1 MKVCIHLNILNLGPH
16 SNVNLAMNCQRR
28 QRTLHRWGT
37 TENGVYISHRLS
49 TCGFWRTFTNKYAC
63 MRASQFIIENIDSDA
78 VNELDTYIM
87 NNEALYRRRFM
98 PIISNIRRKLAKNVY
113 DHEKAQ
119 KLWMYLVDD
128 AAKEYVK
135 EFGSTQDDVSNMF
148 PKETRQQ
155 VARVKSDRELENIK
169 AGEYDAPKGTVS

>member
-1 MKVCIHLNILNLGPH
+1 
-16 SNVNLAMNCQRR
+16 
-28 QRTLHRWGT
+28 
-37 TENGVYISHRLS
+37 
-49 TCGFWRTFTNKYAC
+49 
-63 MRASQFIIENIDSDA
+63 MRASQFISENIDSDA

-87 NNEALYRRRFM
+87 NNEDLYRRRSM
-98 PIISNIRRKLAKNVY
+98 PIISNIRRKLKKNVY

-135 EFGSTQDDVSNMF
+135 EFGSTQDDVATMF

-155 VARVKSDRELENIK
+155 VARVISDRELENIK
-169 AGEYDAPKGTVS
+169 QGEYDVPQGTVS

>member
-1 MKVCIHLNILNLGPH
+1 
-16 SNVNLAMNCQRR
+16 
-28 QRTLHRWGT
+28 
-37 TENGVYISHRLS
+37 
-49 TCGFWRTFTNKYAC
+49 
-63 MRASQFIIENIDSDA
+63 MRASQFIKEGIDSDA

-87 NNEALYRRRFM
+87 NNEDLYRRRFM
-98 PIISNIRRKLAKNVY
+98 PIISNIKRKMKKDVY

-135 EFGSTQDDVSNMF
+135 EFGSTQDDVATMF

-155 VARVKSDRELENIK
+155 VARIISDRELENIK
-169 AGEYDAPKGTVS
+169 QGEYDVPQGTVS

>member
-1 MKVCIHLNILNLGPH
+1 
-16 SNVNLAMNCQRR
+16 
-28 QRTLHRWGT
+28 
-37 TENGVYISHRLS
+37 
-49 TCGFWRTFTNKYAC
+49 
-63 MRASQFIIENIDSDA
+63 MRASQFIKENIDSDA

-87 NNEALYRRRFM
+87 NNEELYRRRFM
-98 PIISNIRRKLAKNVY
+98 PIISNIKRKLAKNLY

-135 EFGSTQDDVSNMF
+135 EFGSTQDDVATMF

-155 VARVKSDRELENIK
+155 VARVISDRELENIK
-169 AGEYDAPKGTVS
+169 QGEYDAPKGTVS